1 MSEANELTNKIIHQ
15 FYIDG
20 AYAWRQSSVGVY
32 DKKMGQFRAAPKK
45 GVSDILAV
53 YRGTLIAIEV
63 KVGSDRMSDEQ
74 IGFQENIKHAKGEVY
89 VAKNFE
95 GFLAWWPGVLT
106 RLSGEG

>member
-1 MSEANELTNKIIHQ
+1 MSEAADITNKIINQ

-20 AYAWRQSSVGVY
+20 AYAWRASSVGVY

-53 YRGTLIAIEV
+53 YIGTFIAVEV
-63 KVGSDRMSDEQ
+63 KMGLDRMSDEQ

-95 GFLAWWPGVLT
+95 GFLAWWSGVRT
-106 RLSGEG
+106 RLSGGG